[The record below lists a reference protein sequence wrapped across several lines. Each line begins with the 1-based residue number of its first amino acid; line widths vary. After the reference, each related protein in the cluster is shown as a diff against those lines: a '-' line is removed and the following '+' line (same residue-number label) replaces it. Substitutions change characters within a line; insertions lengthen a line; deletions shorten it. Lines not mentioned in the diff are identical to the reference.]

1 MKPTLLPS
9 QLAYLDLALKG
20 DNGDVIPN
28 TLIKCD
34 YRSYDGRLAGLE
46 NVDGARQ
53 RPRAFSSAIPL
64 RRTISAPCILDTPP
78 RSDQSYYEEW
88 DRWQSQSP
96 VHLSESRPMA
106 VLEMKTFIRFPP
118 VNGVLN
124 LRTLDLDTLPAN
136 LPPSVKT
143 LQVENNNLRILPENL
158 PDGLEILDAAMNKLT
173 CLPRKLPKSLLKLSV
188 GSNELIALPV
198 LPPRLEILDG
208 AHNRLRQLPKL
219 PDTLLTLTVQHN
231 QLQTLP
237 KLPDS
242 LRLLVITDNEITHI
256 PILPQLNCLSVDSS
270 ARDATLRY
278 WAEKIRL
285 VEAAVETPSAS
296 VQLSGRS
303 PEELTQ
309 LENLPEELIAKIL
322 GKFESGSPEVS
333 ALASTSRTLYA
344 AVHPAAVLNKE
355 AAMTNRLCTAY
366 DQDAILRQHWCFVG

>member
-9 QLAYLDLALKG
+9 HLAYLDLALKG

-28 TLIKCD
+28 TLIKYE

-46 NVDGARQ
+46 NVDGPRQ

-96 VHLSESRPMA
+96 VHLSESRAMA
-106 VLEMKTFIRFPP
+106 VLEMKTFIIFPP
-118 VNGVLN
+118 VDGVLN
-124 LRTLDLDTLPAN
+124 LRNLELDTLPAN

-173 CLPRKLPKSLLKLSV
+173 CLPRKLPKSLLKLLVSW
-188 GSNELIALPV
+188 NELIAFPV

-219 PDTLLTLTVQHN
+219 PDTLLTFNVERN

-237 KLPDS
+237 KLPNS
-242 LRLLVITDNEITHI
+242 LRRLFTTDNEITHI
-256 PILPQLNCLSVDSS
+256 PLLPQLNYFSADSS
-270 ARDATLRY
+270 ARDATLKY
-278 WAEKIRL
+278 WSEKIKL
-285 VEAAVETPSAS
+285 VDAAVETPSAS

-322 GKFESGSPEVS
+322 GKFEPGSPESS

-344 AVHPAAVLNKE
+344 AVHPAAVLDKE
-355 AAMTNRLCTAY
+355 AAMTSRLCIAY
-366 DQDAILRQHWCFVG
+366 DQESMLRQYQLFHG